1 MLRYYEYV
9 SEAKVQMLFDQIPPK
24 LLSKLAA
31 EVDIDL
37 KILGVSLQ
45 KAQTEATLYSRLE
58 LVEEYLDRNYE
69 ITWMTEP
76 GSWFRG
82 ELNLRTATY
91 QEVDG
96 QVGGP
101 LFMMGQADRTLVAL
115 IGSSHHRI
123 GGRPQ
128 EAIGGYSTLP
138 ALFRLLRQEA
148 PEEPLNVQGY
158 APDYEAEES
167 AAVMYD
173 VMVFARHL
181 LGRPPPGFEAALPCE
196 FLARRLLRGTAT
208 DPRGT
213 GDRVDVVVGTPLYVA
228 QRDD

>member
-1 MLRYYEYV
+1 MRYYEYV
-9 SEAKVQMLFDQIPPK
+9 SETKVQMLFDQIPPK

-31 EVDIDL
+31 EAKIDL
-37 KILGVSLQ
+37 TIFGLSVQ

-69 ITWMTEP
+69 ITWMTEA

-96 QVGGP
+96 QVQGP
-101 LFMMGQADRTLVAL
+101 LFIVGQAGRTLVAL
-115 IGSSHHRI
+115 VGSSHHLI
-123 GGRPQ
+123 GGRAQ

-138 ALFRLLRQEA
+138 SLFRLMRQEA
-148 PEEPLNVQGY
+148 PEEPLNVRGY
-158 APDYEAEES
+158 VPDYRERES
-167 AAVMYD
+167 TAVMHEVVGFTRD
-173 VMVFARHL
+173 L
-181 LGRPPPGFEAALPCE
+181 LVRPPPGFDAVVPCE
-196 FLARRLLRGTAT
+196 FLARRLLRGAAT